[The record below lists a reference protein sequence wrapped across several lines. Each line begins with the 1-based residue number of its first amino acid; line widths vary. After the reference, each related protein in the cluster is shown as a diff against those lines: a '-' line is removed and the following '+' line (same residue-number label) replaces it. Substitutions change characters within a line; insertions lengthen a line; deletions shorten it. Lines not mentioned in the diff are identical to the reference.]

1 MNRFLHRGL
10 AMCAGIM
17 LCLAGCQMPLRTTSS
32 SGKTTAGVLSADTH
46 PTLPHPS
53 AASPTTGP
61 TTAPENSLT
70 PIPPAD
76 WVPYEQPSPMPPLPG
91 QSALEGRMLWPVSRT
106 VWELDDYNKKEI
118 YGFINELGELVIP
131 VEYTGF
137 HYGLDGQNRFRYLL
151 ACQESRT
158 DIYTLDGKKVLSL
171 PSGNADVIPGS
182 ELVSATLPTDSTG
195 EPEDMQTTVMLYDI
209 HTGEPLLPEGKYTY
223 ITSLSPYTAIL
234 LTTEE
239 QEYLVDLRSL
249 KEKAPVPLEGYAL
262 QNDSIRGQCL
272 TQEDFRLMASTGP
285 TQWYGVWE
293 YEDMKTI
300 RYGYLGSDGK
310 WAIEPVYLHAT
321 AFVEKYAGVH
331 LVSGGY
337 RFIDRQGRFVNDEVY
352 QHIFVSDS
360 LESDGIAFGVTLESG
375 QQRYLDEDLQPLET
389 GTYANGAV
397 YRQDHP
403 IEGLPSNYTE
413 IVYYEWPL
421 VMANYYL
428 DLSDKPSYLLNMETG
443 EGWTLD
449 DRYYSIQKFGGYYL
463 ADGRNGFIVF
473 DVNGSLLTDTV
484 FHRYPSAF
492 DWELHMRGSPYF
504 WVTSAQYQGYADIT
518 GRWLYRESRFGLLE
532 D

>member
-1 MNRFLHRGL
+1 M
-10 AMCAGIM
+10 
-17 LCLAGCQMPLRTTSS
+17 
-32 SGKTTAGVLSADTH
+32 
-46 PTLPHPS
+46 
-53 AASPTTGP
+53 
-61 TTAPENSLT
+61 
-70 PIPPAD
+70 
-76 WVPYEQPSPMPPLPG
+76 
-91 QSALEGRMLWPVSRT
+91 
-106 VWELDDYNKKEI
+106 
-118 YGFINELGELVIP
+118 
-131 VEYTGF
+131 
-137 HYGLDGQNRFRYLL
+137 
-151 ACQESRT
+151 
-158 DIYTLDGKKVLSL
+158 
-171 PSGNADVIPGS
+171 
-182 ELVSATLPTDSTG
+182 
-195 EPEDMQTTVMLYDI
+195 
-209 HTGEPLLPEGKYTY
+209 
-223 ITSLSPYTAIL
+223 
-234 LTTEE
+234 
-239 QEYLVDLRSL
+239 
-249 KEKAPVPLEGYAL
+249 EGYAL

-321 AFVEKYAGVH
+321 AFVGKYAGVH

-428 DLSDKPSYLLNMETG
+428 DLNDKPSYLLNRETG

-463 ADGRNGFIVF
+463 ADGRNGFIVSTSTAPCSPTPCSIAIPPPLT
-473 DVNGSLLTDTV
+473 GSCICAAPLLLGDLRPV
-484 FHRYPSAF
+484 SGH
-492 DWELHMRGSPYF
+492 
-504 WVTSAQYQGYADIT
+504 YADIT
-518 GRWLYRESRFGLLE
+518 GQMALPRIPLRPAGS
-532 D
+532 